1 MSFSISTTMNFNESC
16 QREAKDSSR
25 DGHEHLLPIVVHPL
39 VDRVFSIYVKCTCA
53 VRERLCR
60 FEKKSM

>member
-25 DGHEHLLPIVVHPL
+25 DGHEHLLLPIVVHPS
-39 VDRVFSIYVKCTCA
+39 VDRVFSNNVKCTCA
-53 VRERLCR
+53 V
-60 FEKKSM
+60 